1 MKNLEGLKLV
11 TRGEREILMT
21 RELHA
26 PRRLVF
32 HAFTKPELEKR
43 WLLGPP
49 GWSIPVC
56 EIDLRVGGAYRHVWV
71 NADGRQMGM
80 GGVYRENRGARA
92 GGRQGEI
99 RRSLV
104 SG

>member
-32 HAFTKPELEKR
+32 HAFTKPELVKR
-43 WLLGPP
+43 
-49 GWSIPVC
+49 
-56 EIDLRVGGAYRHVWV
+56 
-71 NADGRQMGM
+71 
-80 GGVYRENRGARA
+80 
-92 GGRQGEI
+92 
-99 RRSLV
+99 
-104 SG
+104 